1 VNTRGRFVSSCLRAI
16 ESVLLCAKFKNLIT
30 TPPSWLQSITHT
42 HTQERCILYAQP
54 HEHMNTEE
62 PDDDDNNNNK
72 NNNKYAQ
79 YAAATQ

>member
-1 VNTRGRFVSSCLRAI
+1 MREIQEFNYNTT
-16 ESVLLCAKFKNLIT
+16 LLAAVD
-30 TPPSWLQSITHT
+30 HT
-42 HTQERCILYAQP
+42 HTQAQCILYAQP